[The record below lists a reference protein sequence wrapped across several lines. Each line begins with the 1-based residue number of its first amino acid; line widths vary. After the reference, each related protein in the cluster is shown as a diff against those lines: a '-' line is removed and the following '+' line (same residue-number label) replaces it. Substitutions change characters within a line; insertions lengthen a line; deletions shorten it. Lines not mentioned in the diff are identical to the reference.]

1 MNLKWMELALLQ
13 AELAFNEDEVPIG
26 SVIVKDGKLIGKG
39 YNKVESLNDCTAH
52 AEIISITSASDSMK
66 DWRLNGS
73 SIYVTKEPCVMCFGA
88 IINARI
94 ENIYYGCSDELKGFN
109 LNLDSDIFK
118 KNHLKNIKGNILNI
132 ECKKILSKFFKEKRK
147 KNKNSLNNLL
157 NLD

>member
-13 AELAFNEDEVPIG
+13 AQLAFDEDEVPVG
-26 SVIVKDGKLIGKG
+26 SVIIKDDKLIGKG

-52 AEIISITSASDSMK
+52 AEIISITSAATSMK

-73 SIYVTKEPCVMCFGA
+73 SIYVTKEPCLMCFGA
-88 IINARI
+88 ILNARI
-94 ENIYYGCSDELKGFN
+94 ENVYYGCQDEANGFF
-109 LNLDSDIFK
+109 LNANSDILK
-118 KNHLKNIKGNILNI
+118 KNHLQVIRGNILNI
-132 ECKKILSKFFKEKRK
+132 ECKEILIKFFKEKRK